1 MNERGIKNARMGE
14 ARIEGVPTAYKP
26 CRLFSA
32 REKQRFHF
40 RYMDRVPS
48 RARYCSAI
56 VYVRLIFHI
65 YVTSSIPV

>member
-40 RYMDRVPS
+40 MDRVPS
-48 RARYCSAI
+48 RARYCIAI
-56 VYVRLIFHI
+56 VYVRVIFHI
-65 YVTSSIPV
+65 YVTSSTPV